1 MVSVLEKL
9 REEDCH
15 RIEASLT
22 YIVSIR
28 AARPAGPCVKNK
40 KQKPEKQTEAT
51 NRETRAKPSDVFL
64 SALLSSLPGVVHTQ
78 LLRLRGTGVATGE
91 SLQQM

>member
-9 REEDCH
+9 RKEDYH
-15 RIEASLT
+15 RLENSLS

-40 KQKPEKQTEAT
+40 KQKPERQTEAM
-51 NRETRAKPSDVFL
+51 NREAQAKPSDVFL
-64 SALLSSLPGVVHTQ
+64 SVLLSSLPGVVCTQ
-78 LLRLRGTGVATGE
+78 LLGLRGTGVATGD
-91 SLQQM
+91 SLQQI